1 MKTILFL
8 IILSGL
14 LIVLN
19 FARPSRPR
27 SKTAGRKPESKP
39 QPDPAPDA
47 KALTPEDSAK
57 CNCRHAEDPVEPEH
71 PLIKVINLT
80 RQIEAVKKEFEALP
94 EDPAT
99 LSERRILK
107 EQVRMATFERDLL
120 LSVYTG
126 HHPNPSAIDTD
137 WCFKSAELY
146 LKFARDRLDRIS

>member
-19 FARPSRPR
+19 AARPR
-27 SKTAGRKPESKP
+27 SKTAGRKPENKP

-47 KALTPEDSAK
+47 KALAPEDSAK
-57 CNCRHAEDPVEPEH
+57 CNCRQAEDHIESEH

-80 RQIEAVKKEFEALP
+80 RQIEAIKKEVEALP

-120 LSVYTG
+120 LSVYAG

-146 LKFARDRLDRIS
+146 LKFARDRLDRIP